1 MIQKLEVSGVH
12 ATVDDDLQKYVNKK
26 IGKLDAYMARHART
40 SAHAEV
46 LLKKNKAKNKSE
58 CTCEVVLQLPGETLR
73 AEETTLNFYA
83 AIDIVEEKLKAQL
96 KKYKTTHANP
106 RFHQRLVARLKRTSE
121 V

>member
-1 MIQKLEVSGVH
+1 MIQKIEVSGVH

-58 CTCEVVLQLPGETLR
+58 CTCEVILHVPGEVLR
-73 AEETTLNFYA
+73 AQETTLNLYA
-83 AIDIVEEKLKAQL
+83 AIDIVEEKIKAQL
-96 KKYKTTHANP
+96 KKYKSTHANP
-106 RFHQRLVARLKRTSE
+106 KLHQRLAAKFKRTSE